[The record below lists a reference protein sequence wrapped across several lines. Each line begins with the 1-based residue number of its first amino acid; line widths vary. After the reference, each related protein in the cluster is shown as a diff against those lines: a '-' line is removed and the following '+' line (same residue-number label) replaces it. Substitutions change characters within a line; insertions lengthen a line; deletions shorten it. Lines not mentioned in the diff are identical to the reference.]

1 MNTLHVPQLQRILI
15 ADDHAIVREGLK
27 RILEDAFDGVV
38 LVEVGGGLQALEQLR
53 MQSFDLA
60 IFDLS
65 MPDMGGLDL
74 LQRARSQYPDLPI
87 LILTMH
93 VEEQYAMRAFK
104 AGAKG
109 YITKDSVTLELAQ
122 AVRKVAQGGIYVGDL
137 LAERMV
143 QHLSGAVVPPPHA
156 QLSNRE
162 LEVLRRLLS
171 GQRPGEIAKAL
182 HLSIK
187 TISSHKSRMQHKLQ
201 LPSTSALIRYG
212 IEHGLGEN
220 DPLPSTR
227 D

>member
-1 MNTLHVPQLQRILI
+1 MNTPHAPQLQRILI

-27 RILEDAFDGVV
+27 RILEDAFDGVA
-38 LVEVGGGLQALEQLR
+38 LVEVGGGFQALEQLR
-53 MQSFDLA
+53 MQPFDLA

-65 MPDMGGLDL
+65 MPDMSGLDL
-74 LQRARSQYPDLPI
+74 LQRARSQYPALPI

-104 AGAKG
+104 AGARG
-109 YITKDSVTLELAQ
+109 YITKDSAALELAQ
-122 AVRKVAQGGIYVGDL
+122 AVRKMAQGGIYVSTL

-143 QHLSGAVVPPPHA
+143 QQLSGAVVPPQHA

-171 GQRPGEIAKAL
+171 GQRPGEIAEAL

-212 IEHGLGEN
+212 VEHGLGEN
-220 DPLPSTR
+220 DRPPGTK